1 MRANVINF
9 HHVLNYG
16 AVFQGY
22 ALCEFLNRNGHE
34 AQLIDYRP
42 FYFLS
47 RTYRPAKG
55 ILKSYRKYKMNR
67 NFLDFRKKHFKLTKE
82 MFLSA
87 KKLAKYYKTSNEAFI
102 CGSDQVWNAN
112 ITNGIIDPG
121 YFLDF
126 VPKGA
131 RKIAYAAS
139 IGHTKFN
146 REDKVEIAE
155 KLNSYS
161 SISVREDFARQEV
174 LEITDTNVDPFLVL
188 DPTLLLE
195 DYTKVLDYT
204 LVPKE
209 DYLVIYTTEN
219 SNNFREYIK
228 QVHDYLGIQVINL
241 GHYDTG
247 IDSVDY
253 SNIHPCQWLG
263 LFAKANYVCTNS
275 FHGTAFSILFDRNF
289 TVLGRQT
296 MKDLNRRQLTLMGGL
311 GIENR
316 FLHDVNHFDIE
327 KHFQDI
333 DFNNVKRKLE
343 EQRKTSAKFLLD
355 ALS

>member
-1 MRANVINF
+1 MKANIINF

-22 ALCEFLNRNGHE
+22 ALCEFLNKNGHE

-55 ILKSYRKYKMNR
+55 ITKSYRKYKMNR
-67 NFLDFRKKHFKLTKE
+67 NFLDFRKKHFKLTNE
-82 MFLSA
+82 VFLST
-87 KKLAKYYKTSNEAFI
+87 KKLTEYYKTSKEAFI

-112 ITNGIIDPG
+112 ITNGKIDQG

-126 VPKGA
+126 VPQSA

-146 REDKVEIAE
+146 RANKTEIAK

-174 LEITDTNVDPFLVL
+174 LEITDNNVDPYLVL

-195 DYTKVLDYT
+195 DYTEVLDYT

-219 SNNFREYIK
+219 SNSFREYIK
-228 QVHDYLGIQVINL
+228 CVNEHLGLKVINL

-247 IDSVDY
+247 IESIDY
-253 SNIHPCQWLG
+253 TNIHPCQWLG
-263 LFAKANYVCTNS
+263 LFAKATYVCTNS
-275 FHGTAFSILFDRNF
+275 FHGTAFSIVFKRNF

-316 FLHDVNHFDIE
+316 FLHEVNDFDIN

-333 DFNNVKRKLE
+333 NFNDLKRRLDK
-343 EQRKTSAKFLLD
+343 QRKSSAMFLLN

>member
-1 MRANVINF
+1 
-9 HHVLNYG
+9 
-16 AVFQGY
+16 
-22 ALCEFLNRNGHE
+22 LCEFLNKNGHE

-55 ILKSYRKYKMNR
+55 ISKSYRKYKMNR
-67 NFLDFRKKHFKLTKE
+67 NFLDFRRKHFKLTKE
-82 MFLSA
+82 VFLSV
-87 KKLAKYYKTSNEAFI
+87 KKLTEYYKTSDEAFI

-112 ITNGIIDPG
+112 ITNGRIDSG

-126 VPKGA
+126 VPQSA

-146 REDKVEIAE
+146 RAYKTKIAE

-174 LEITDTNVDPFLVL
+174 LEITDNSVDPYLVL

-195 DYTKVLDYT
+195 DYTEVLDYA

-209 DYLVIYTTEN
+209 DYLVIYTTED
-219 SNNFREYIK
+219 SDSFRDYIK
-228 QVHDYLGIQVINL
+228 RVHNHLDIQVINL

-253 SNIHPCQWLG
+253 TNIHPCKWLG
-263 LFAKANYVCTNS
+263 LFAKATYVCTNS
-275 FHGTAFSILFDRNF
+275 FHGTAFSIVFKRNF

-316 FLHDVNHFDIE
+316 FLHDVDNFDTD

-333 DFNNVKRKLE
+333 NFDDVKKRLE
-343 EQRKTSAKFLLD
+343 KHQKTSAKFLLD

>member
-22 ALCEFLNRNGHE
+22 ALCEFLNKNGHE
-34 AQLIDYRP
+34 AKLIDYRP

-55 ILKSYRKYKMNR
+55 FGKSYRKYKMNR

-82 MFLSA
+82 VFLSA
-87 KKLAKYYKTSNEAFI
+87 KKLTRHYEGSKDAFI

-112 ITNGIIDPG
+112 ITNGTIDPG

-126 VPKGA
+126 VPDSG

-146 REDKVEIAE
+146 RANKTEIAK
-155 KLNSYS
+155 KLRSYS
-161 SISVREDFARQEV
+161 SISVREDFAKQEV
-174 LEITDTNVDPFLVL
+174 LDITDNAVDPFLVL

-195 DYTKVLDYT
+195 DYTEVLDYE
-204 LVPKE
+204 LVPIE
-209 DYLVIYTTEN
+209 DYMVIYTTEN
-219 SNNFREYIK
+219 SDSFRDYIRRIYE
-228 QVHDYLGIQVINL
+228 HLGIKAINL

-253 SNIHPCQWLG
+253 TNIHPCQWLG
-263 LFAKANYVCTNS
+263 LFAKATYVCTNS
-275 FHGTAFSILFDRNF
+275 FHGTAFSIVFNRNF
-289 TVLGRQT
+289 TVLGRET
-296 MKDLNRRQLTLMGGL
+296 MRDLNRRQLTLMGGL
-311 GIENR
+311 GLENR
-316 FLHDVNHFDIE
+316 FLYNVNDFDVN
-327 KHFQDI
+327 KHFNDI
-333 DFNNVKRKLE
+333 NFVDVKRKLE
-343 EQRKTSAKFLLD
+343 EQRKSSAKFLFD

>member
-1 MRANVINF
+1 MKVNVINF

-22 ALCEFLNRNGHE
+22 ALCEFLNKNGHE

-55 ILKSYRKYKMNR
+55 LMKSYRKYKMNR
-67 NFLDFRKKHFKLTKE
+67 NFLDFRKKHFKLTNE
-82 MFLSA
+82 VFLSS
-87 KKLAKYYKTSNEAFI
+87 KNLTKHYKESKDAFI

-126 VPKGA
+126 VPNSG

-139 IGHTKFN
+139 IGHTKFD
-146 REDKVEIAE
+146 RTHKSEISK

-161 SISVREDFARQEV
+161 AISVREDFAKQEV
-174 LEITDTNVDPFLVL
+174 LDITNNAVNPNLVL

-195 DYTKVLDYT
+195 DYTNVLDYA
-204 LVPKE
+204 LVPNE

-219 SNNFREYIK
+219 SNGFREFIK
-228 QVHDYLGIQVINL
+228 RVYEHLGIKVINL

-247 IDSVDY
+247 IESQDY
-253 SNIHPCQWLG
+253 TNIHPCQWLG
-263 LFAKANYVCTNS
+263 LFAKATYVCTNS
-275 FHGTAFSILFDRNF
+275 FHGTAFSIVFNRNF
-289 TVLGRQT
+289 TVLGRET
-296 MKDLNRRQLTLMGGL
+296 MRDLNRRQLTLMGGL
-311 GIENR
+311 GLENR
-316 FLHDVNHFDIE
+316 FLHDVEDFDGN
-327 KHFQDI
+327 KHFKDI
-333 DFNNVKRKLE
+333 NFDDVKVKLE
-343 EQRKTSAKFLLD
+343 KQRESSTKFLLD